1 MWNKAPAKVKCPRGD
16 CLHYSKAPDEL
27 PCRACTCN
35 RECNSMCRAFRY
47 ESNAKGAETH
57 DRNRTEPPVL
67 GESPEG

>member
-16 CLHYSKAPDEL
+16 CVHYRKSPNEL

-47 ESNAKGAETH
+47 ESNVKGADLH

-67 GESPEG
+67 GKSPEG